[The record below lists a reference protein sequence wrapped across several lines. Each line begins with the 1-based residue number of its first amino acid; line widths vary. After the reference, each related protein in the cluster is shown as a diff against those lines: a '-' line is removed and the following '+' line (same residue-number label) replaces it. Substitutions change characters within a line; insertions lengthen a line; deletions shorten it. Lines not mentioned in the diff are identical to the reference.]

1 MKKILRLI
9 QPYLIALA
17 PLIVLFRNNP
27 GEIFFFDFLIVSS
40 FLAIAIFFL
49 FFVLS
54 RWIKDEE
61 KISISLSI
69 LCLSLILSAELS
81 SVSKPLIWSLCSL
94 SALTSLMLP
103 IPLKWKSVL
112 SCSLSIPL
120 LAVISYNLFE
130 IGHIKKTIQTEIAQQ
145 ESAPLP
151 RKLHSSACSK
161 DIYIIILDE
170 FISEQAFKDYYH
182 VNNDH
187 FFDFLRKNEFHVV
200 SSSTSNYPWTITS
213 IASILNFDYHNTQL
227 SKNVFTGVAQFLI
240 EQNKLFQ
247 ILKGEGYCIHHV
259 SSIYWMGNPAHN
271 PISDFLF
278 RTKSYGLI
286 QTLSQITPWK
296 DAYRTYQRNSHRDH
310 VLNQLEQLKL
320 ISEKPGKKLAFAH
333 IMCPHRP
340 IAFTEDGSTLSEE
353 EVILAEKDSQHRFY
367 LGQAKFISKE
377 VIKTIDHILE
387 HSFED
392 PLILILSDHGKFPIG
407 CSPKGKQTLP
417 IKEIA
422 WRFSN
427 LQALHLPDF
436 NHPLPDQMT
445 PINTVRIILNHYFGY
460 DLPIIEDACCPHFYD
475 LNQRIPN
482 QVVLD
487 SLSLKEAQPQ

>member
-1 MKKILRLI
+1 MKKIFRLI
-9 QPYLIALA
+9 QPYLIAIA
-17 PLIVLFRNNP
+17 PLMVLFRNNP
-27 GEIFFFDFLIVSS
+27 GEIFFFDFLIVSL
-40 FLAIAIFFL
+40 FLAIAIS
-49 FFVLS
+49 VLS
-54 RWIKDEE
+54 YIALRWIKDKE
-61 KISISLSI
+61 KVSISISI

-81 SVSKPLIWSLCSL
+81 SVSKLLIWSFCAL
-94 SALTSLMLP
+94 SALLSLRLP
-103 IPLKWKSVL
+103 IPLKLKSAL
-112 SCSLSIPL
+112 SCGLSIPL
-120 LAVISYNLFE
+120 FVVISYNLFE

-145 ESAPLP
+145 EATPLP
-151 RKLHSSACSK
+151 QKLHSSTCSK

-182 VNNDH
+182 FNNDY
-187 FFDFLRKNEFHVV
+187 FFDSLRKKQFHVV

-247 ILKGEGYCIHHV
+247 ILKREGYSIHHIP
-259 SSIYWMGNPAHN
+259 SIYWMGNPAQN
-271 PISDFLF
+271 LISDFLF

-286 QTLSQITPWK
+286 QTLFQITPWK
-296 DAYRTYQRNSHRDH
+296 DTYRTYQRNSHRNH

-320 ISEKPGKKLAFAH
+320 ISEKPGKKVAFAH

-340 IAFTEDGSTLSEE
+340 IAFTEDGSTLSEQ

-377 VIKTIDHILE
+377 VIKTINHILE

-407 CSPKGKQTLP
+407 CSPKGKPTLP
-417 IKEIA
+417 LKEIA

-445 PINTVRIILNHYFGY
+445 PINTVRTILNHYFGY

-482 QVVLD
+482 QAILD
-487 SLSLKEAQPQ
+487 NLFPKEIQLQ

>member
-1 MKKILRLI
+1 MKKIFRFI
-9 QPYLIALA
+9 QPYLIAIT

-27 GEIFFFDFLIVSS
+27 GEIFFFDFLIVLL
-40 FLAIAIFFL
+40 FLTIVISL
-49 FFVLS
+49 LS
-54 RWIKDEE
+54 YVALRGIKDEE
-61 KISISLSI
+61 KVSISISI

-81 SVSKPLIWSLCSL
+81 SVSKPLIWSLCAL
-94 SALTSLMLP
+94 SALVSLRFP
-103 IPLKWKSVL
+103 IPLKLKSLL
-112 SCSLSIPL
+112 SCGLSIPL

-145 ESAPLP
+145 ESVPLP
-151 RKLHSSACSK
+151 HKLHSSSCSK

-182 VNNDH
+182 FNNDH
-187 FFDFLRKNEFHVV
+187 FFDYLRKNEFHVV

-247 ILKGEGYCIHHV
+247 ILKEEGYSIHHIP
-259 SSIYWMGNPAHN
+259 SIYWMGNPAHN

-296 DAYRTYQRNSHRDH
+296 DAYRTYQRNSHRQH

-320 ISEKPGKKLAFAH
+320 ISEKPEKKLAFAH

-340 IAFTEDGSTLSEE
+340 IAFTEDGNTLSEQ

-377 VIKTIDHILE
+377 VIKTINHILE
-387 HSFED
+387 HSSED

-407 CSPKGKQTLP
+407 CSPKGKPTLP
-417 IKEIA
+417 LKEIA

-436 NHPLPDQMT
+436 NHPLLDQMT
-445 PINTVRIILNHYFGY
+445 PINTVRTILNHYFGY
-460 DLPIIEDACCPHFYD
+460 NLPIIEDACCPHFHD
-475 LNQRIPN
+475 LNLRISS

-487 SLSLKEAQPQ
+487 NLFPKEAQSQ